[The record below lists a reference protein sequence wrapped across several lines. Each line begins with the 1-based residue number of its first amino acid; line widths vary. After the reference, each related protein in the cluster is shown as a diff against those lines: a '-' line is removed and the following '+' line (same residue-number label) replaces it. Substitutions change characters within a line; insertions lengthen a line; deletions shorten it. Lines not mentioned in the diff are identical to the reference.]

1 MTMQTNYTR
10 IINILRTEVLYGL
23 KRLTH
28 RIFCRDVV
36 AVDLLN
42 LSRLVGTYAKSII
55 SEQTLAKF
63 YEMFPPRHQCG
74 VCTHLLMFS
83 GQCVHCLLVLNLLLL
98 PLCQPAS

>member
-10 IINILRTEVLYGL
+10 IINILRTEVLYGS

-42 LSRLVGTYAKSII
+42 LSRLERISNNICQVNYSSII
-55 SEQTLAKF
+55 RVF
-63 YEMFPPRHQCG
+63 
-74 VCTHLLMFS
+74 
-83 GQCVHCLLVLNLLLL
+83 
-98 PLCQPAS
+98 